1 MKVLIRT
8 TSTIL
13 LLLHFVVTS
22 GQHSFIHTRG
32 GTENDGGG
40 YIFED
45 NKGNFVGIY
54 SKGSATNG
62 TAIYYL
68 LKLDSKGDSI
78 AAKVLTSHQ
87 DTIIVE
93 RGVWNLENDPVGYVL
108 FENAYLAGNHHSQT
122 FQIFTKLDE
131 DFNIIWKKVFQ
142 LRPLSV
148 WGYTIYFPQYHK
160 LEAQENLFAAN
171 FHNDQKTLVLFKFS
185 DFGDSLAARTYHGD
199 SAGRYVY
206 DVTYNHD
213 SSGFVLQTSGAY
225 DDVFWSESEMIELD
239 LNLEQIRALPHRR
252 FFDRV
257 SSCLLPDGRLIVSGL
272 FWFPFT
278 NGKQQINLY
287 SFDTLLEVTD
297 SASFTNPD
305 RLINKHTGFR
315 HLDYYYP
322 NAIYSLCTF
331 DYEPDLWVGHPS
343 WVAIGKFDQDLN
355 LLTEKYFGGDAYY
368 DFYFMTATKDGGLI
382 FNANRFD
389 YKTQYKEYDAY
400 TVKYDSLELTV
411 GIHEEVSQNI
421 PYFGLKR
428 AIVFPNPASEDI
440 FVRTAEYQHAL
451 FELFSLTGSLVYSQS
466 LCDLETRIK
475 LRYFPN
481 GLYFWAIRNETGLI
495 EKGKIIIH

>member
-1 MKVLIRT
+1 MRIILTIFIHFQCIVL
-8 TSTIL
+8 
-13 LLLHFVVTS
+13 FA
-22 GQHSFIHTRG
+22 QHSFVYIKAELADEG
-32 GTENDGGG
+32 AGS
-40 YIFED
+40 IFED
-45 NKGNFVGIY
+45 GAGNFVGIY
-54 SKGSATNG
+54 GKQDLNTEII
-62 TAIYYL
+62 TRYL
-68 LKLDSKGDSI
+68 LKLNPQGDSI
-78 AAKVLTSHQ
+78 AAKVLASHQ

-93 RGVWNLENDPVGYVL
+93 KGVWNLENDPVGYVL

-148 WGYTIYFPQYHK
+148 WGYTIYFPQYLK
-160 LEAQENLFAAN
+160 LDAQENLFAAN
-171 FHNDQKTLVLFKFS
+171 FNNDQKTLVLFKFS

-225 DDVFWSESEMIELD
+225 DDVFWAESEMIELD

-287 SFDTLLEVTD
+287 SFDTLLQVTD

-305 RLINKHTGFR
+305 RLINKHTGFK
-315 HLDYYYP
+315 HLDYHYP
-322 NAIYSLCTF
+322 DAIYSICTF

-368 DFYFMTATKDGGLI
+368 WFSHMAATKDGGLI
-382 FNANRFD
+382 FCTTRFD
-389 YKTQYKEYDAY
+389 HLTQYKERDAY
-400 TVKYDSLELTV
+400 IVKYDSLELTV
-411 GIHEEVSQNI
+411 GIHEEASPNN

-428 AIVFPNPASEDI
+428 AIVFPNPASEDMI
-440 FVRTAEYQHAL
+440 VRTAEYQHAIFDL
-451 FELFSLTGSLVYSQS
+451 YNLTGSLVSSQALS
-466 LCDLETRIK
+466 ALESRIK
-475 LRYFPN
+475 VRHFPK
-481 GLYFWAIRNETGLI
+481 GIYMWAIRNETGLI
-495 EKGKIIIH
+495 EKGKIVIH